1 MKTFIFFIFYIST
14 VFGQQATINLQ
25 VGSTTPAYI
34 LEDENLSILRKSW
47 YPGIN
52 MNLGYSMTFSN
63 DFLVSTYV
71 DYNLF
76 FFKGYSEEGGIPEI
90 RFVRADGEN
99 SHLFRTG
106 VNFTYS
112 PKSNS
117 LPQGYVFTGL
127 GYVIESFGKISM
139 IKEYLSI
146 GQYQTSL
153 SLNEKNYFV
162 HLLGLGVR
170 IIDFNLLKLAVELK
184 YFTNYNDRF
193 FFSGN
198 LSFSYEL

>member
-1 MKTFIFFIFYIST
+1 MKAFVFFIFWIST
-14 VFGQQATINLQ
+14 VFGQQAMINLE
-25 VGSTTPAYI
+25 VGSTTPLHI
-34 LEDENLSILRKSW
+34 IKDENLGVLRKSW

-52 MNLGYSMTFSN
+52 INLSYSMTFSN
-63 DFLVSTYV
+63 EFLVSTYG

-76 FFKGYSEEGGIPEI
+76 FFKEYSEEGGIPEI
-90 RFVRADGEN
+90 RFVRADGEI
-99 SHLFRTG
+99 SHMFRTG
-106 VNFTYS
+106 INFTYS

-127 GYVIESFGKISM
+127 GYVIESFGKINM

-162 HLLGLGVR
+162 HLLGFGVR

-193 FFSGN
+193 FVSGN